1 METVW
6 SACLAR
12 LEQELPSSQ
21 FNTWIM
27 PLNAEIN
34 GDTLRLSVSDR
45 FAMQWIKERWFAKIE
60 TLCKEYST
68 LTRVELVLVE
78 TASTNK
84 QEHDLPKQKLA
95 TPSVKKSTVAT
106 SSDPSYLNPNL
117 SFENYVLGN
126 ANQMAGAMAIQVA
139 KSLGKVWNP
148 FFIYGGVGLGKT
160 HMLQAIGNA
169 AKNYAPN
176 TKIRYLHAETYVNDV
191 VKTYSGSKT
200 FDQISNQFRQKYH
213 SLDLLLIDD
222 IQFFANKSRTQEE
235 FFYAFNALIEAEKQ
249 IVITCDAH
257 PKEVENIEA
266 RLKTRFDWGLT
277 VAIQPPEL
285 EMRVAIL
292 LKKATQSGL
301 SLPQDVAFFIA
312 TQVHSSVRELE
323 GALNQ
328 VKAMADFHR
337 SPLNIELAKEALK
350 ELIAVR
356 GRQTS
361 IENIQQIV
369 SDYYNIK
376 QADMYSKK
384 RLKRIAQPRQ
394 IAMAI
399 AREITNRSFPE
410 IGEAFGG
417 KHHTTIMH
425 ACNAIADL
433 CKNNQ
438 KVAQDFQYLLQVI
451 KN

>member
-6 SACLAR
+6 SACLDR

-45 FAMQWIKERWFAKIE
+45 FAMQWIKERWFTKIE
-60 TLCKEYST
+60 SLCKEHST

-84 QEHDLPKQKLA
+84 QEQDLPKQKLA
-95 TPSVKKSTVAT
+95 PPSVKKSAVVA

-126 ANQMAGAMAIQVA
+126 ANQMAAAMAIQVA

-148 FFIYGGVGLGKT
+148 LFIYGGVGLGKT

-169 AKNYAPN
+169 AKNCAPN
-176 TKIRYLHAETYVNDV
+176 TKIRYLHAETYVSDV

-235 FFYAFNALIEAEKQ
+235 FFYAFNALIEAGKQ

-292 LKKATQSGL
+292 LKKAAQSGL
-301 SLPQDVAFFIA
+301 SLPQNVAFFIA
-312 TQVHSSVRELE
+312 TQVHSSVREL
-323 GALNQ
+323 
-328 VKAMADFHR
+328 
-337 SPLNIELAKEALK
+337 
-350 ELIAVR
+350 
-356 GRQTS
+356 
-361 IENIQQIV
+361 
-369 SDYYNIK
+369 
-376 QADMYSKK
+376 
-384 RLKRIAQPRQ
+384 
-394 IAMAI
+394 
-399 AREITNRSFPE
+399 
-410 IGEAFGG
+410 
-417 KHHTTIMH
+417 
-425 ACNAIADL
+425 
-433 CKNNQ
+433 
-438 KVAQDFQYLLQVI
+438 
-451 KN
+451 